1 MLYMLVFDAI
11 PLLSISD
18 RMIRASVFS
27 HSEQK
32 IFIRAAATS
41 KLQLTPFVFIHS
53 KNPHAS
59 LADAFVFFITLS
71 ITVDVM

>member
-1 MLYMLVFDAI
+1 MLYMLVFDAV
-11 PLLSISD
+11 PLFSISD

-27 HSEQK
+27 PSKQK

-41 KLQLTPFVFIHS
+41 KLQLTPFLFIRS

-59 LADAFVFFITLS
+59 LADAFFFITLS
-71 ITVDVM
+71 ITAEVL